1 MSWTEEKIET
11 LRRLHADGVSFALI
25 SEEVGM
31 SRNSC
36 IGKARRLELPL
47 RVTVKAKNGEPKP
60 RGHKRRYVSIV
71 RAAASGTLKVV
82 ETVETDLPQFQ
93 CDVVPLNK
101 TLDEI
106 VREDCRYITG
116 DPLTDGAGIYCG
128 HPVFKRSYCA
138 EHFARCYV
146 EPRKRWGAIPHQA
159 ISRTNPDPIHGK
171 MVSVDS
177 GNLSDADQANANLAL
192 ATFETEPA

>member
-1 MSWTEEKIET
+1 VSWTEEKIET

-36 IGKARRLELPL
+36 IGKARRLELPM
-47 RVTVKAKNGEPKP
+47 RVTVKAKNGELKP
-60 RGHKRRYVSIV
+60 RWQKRRYVSIV

-106 VREDCRYITG
+106 GREDCRYITG
-116 DPLTDGAGIYCG
+116 DPLTDGAGIYCS
-128 HPVFKRSYCA
+128 HPVYKRSYCA
-138 EHFARCYV
+138 DHFARCYV
-146 EPRKRWGAIPHQA
+146 EPRKRYGATQDQA
-159 ISRTNPDPIHGK
+159 ISRQTADSIHGK

-177 GNLSDADQANANLAL
+177 GNKTRAGQSYGDLGLAS
-192 ATFETEPA
+192 ETEAA